1 MRRTLEQPVSA
12 QRAYATAAEI
22 ARRASVEVV
31 ELADLSEMTR
41 ASVLFDDL
49 WGTPGNSYLSPS
61 LLRALSHAG
70 NYAAAAF
77 SGEELV
83 GAVMGFLGQDGD
95 GTFLHSH
102 ILGVDPS
109 HRGSNVGFALKQH
122 QRAWA
127 IDHGFNRVTWTFD
140 PLVRRNAFFNLQK
153 LGADAARYYENFYGD
168 MDDEINGGD
177 ESDRLLIEWRLDA
190 ARVDRAAEGRVPQ
203 PDVDALDATVA
214 LSMDGVVSREGWG
227 RTIVCATPDDI
238 VELRRSDPALAARW
252 RLALREALGG
262 AMADGYRVLGFARS
276 GWYVLER
283 T

>member
-1 MRRTLEQPVSA
+1 MRRTLEQPLSA
-12 QRAYATAAEI
+12 ERAYATAAEI

-31 ELADLSEMTR
+31 ELADLSDMTR

-77 SGEELV
+77 SGDRLV

-127 IDHGFNRVTWTFD
+127 LDHGFGRVTWTFD

-153 LGADAARYYENFYGD
+153 LGADAATYYENFYGD
-168 MDDEINGGD
+168 MSDEINGGD
-177 ESDRLLIEWRLDA
+177 ESDRLLIGWRLDSP
-190 ARVDRAAEGRVPQ
+190 RVDQAAEATVPQ
-203 PDVDALDATVA
+203 PDLDLLDATVA
-214 LSMDGVVSREGWG
+214 LSMDGIVSEDAWG
-227 RTIVCATPDDI
+227 QTIVCAVPEDI
-238 VELRRSDPALAARW
+238 VELRRSDQAAAARW
-252 RLALREALGG
+252 RFALRATLGA
-262 AMADGYRVLGFARS
+262 AMAGGYKVVGFARS